1 MPISIKTIGSG
12 GEKVAMTR
20 STIEACMLVQVEIG
34 RGYGY
39 YGIRAL
45 VPKYDAVSLHC
56 ALCEWRGS
64 SCSTAVEQNSRGHG
78 FESCRVQG
86 FFVLFSISSEV

>member
-12 GEKVAMTR
+12 GEK
-20 STIEACMLVQVEIG
+20 EACMLVQVEIG
-34 RGYGY
+34 RGYGA
-39 YGIRAL
+39 RVL

-86 FFVLFSISSEV
+86 FFVLFSISV